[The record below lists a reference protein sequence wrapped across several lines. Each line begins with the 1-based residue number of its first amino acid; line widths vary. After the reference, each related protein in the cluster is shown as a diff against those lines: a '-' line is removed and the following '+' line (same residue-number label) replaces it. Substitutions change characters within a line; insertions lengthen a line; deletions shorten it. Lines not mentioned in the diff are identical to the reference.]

1 MAGSSVDDLLEME
14 RPSVG
19 DKDGDNESWNQWKMM
34 NKFFDLANTILEKQA
49 NNICLRV
56 ASPNLLM
63 SADIDVVAPGLA
75 KALQVGLK
83 AASMEPLTQLAEYL
97 NEEEE

>member
-19 DKDGDNESWNQWKMM
+19 DKDGDNESWKHWKMM

-49 NNICLRV
+49 NNISIRV

-83 AASMEPLTQLAEYL
+83 AVSMEPLT
-97 NEEEE
+97 